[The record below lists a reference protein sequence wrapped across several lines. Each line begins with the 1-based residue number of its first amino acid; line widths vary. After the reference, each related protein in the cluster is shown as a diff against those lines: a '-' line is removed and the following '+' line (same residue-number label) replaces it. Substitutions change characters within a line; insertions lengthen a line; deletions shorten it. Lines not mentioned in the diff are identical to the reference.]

1 MHRTRRSIAP
11 RLLLA
16 VFAGSGIFIATTTA
30 SAQQATLPAI
40 ADSPTA
46 QTLFDDAV
54 AQSKEN
60 PAESARLCRRLLDEY
75 GDRLLKVAGEQ
86 DSLFRSVADETERL
100 LLATPTVLERFRASE
115 SRAAEIM
122 LAEDG
127 AFSTASRRRLTR
139 AGLVATLR
147 VAQSLLLAD
156 RADEA
161 LVTVRRVSAHPDL
174 RSAESKREAVGQAWI
189 TAVAAARTGLIAE
202 RDAALAQLESLAA
215 NEDAANDFGAAAALA
230 SAKATPTGSASNP
243 ALHPAANLTPTL
255 ATSLVRSPLEQ
266 GATGELPSADWQQVW
281 SVELDRTLFRRLFD
295 PSMMRTSPRLLD
307 DARANATYMTAVPY
321 VLGNV
326 AYVNEGSYVR
336 AIDIDSRDE
345 IWSRTLG
352 FGGVERDA
360 TNISDFSAIAV
371 DRGALVTF
379 EGHAASNRRA
389 ASSRVWCLDPAN
401 GSVRWN
407 VDLDQIADREDLAG
421 LFPVGTPLL
430 LADTVV
436 VAARKPTQRLE
447 QVDWMIGLSR
457 DDGSLRWAT
466 TIAGAP
472 GGRGIYGRKQAGIR
486 ADGDAVAVSTP
497 LGAIARVRASDGAIL
512 WLRRSLVP
520 FAESRAANTPW
531 EYAGPITAGDRI
543 IAIAPDDASV
553 VALDRMTG
561 QLREERPI
569 GPGTTW
575 TTPRYLVSA
584 TLADGTP
591 LVLAV
596 GGDVAAFDA
605 RDLSKRLWTL
615 SESLASAAKVEGEA
629 PRAGAGNRQGIRG
642 RVSVAGDR
650 VLVPGLEEFL
660 VLDAR
665 EGRVLSRI
673 GQQTPGNAVMLGDR
687 IVVAGDESFRVLM
700 PPNRAEDILRARLAA
715 SPDDPAAAV
724 ALLELAKRTERWAV
738 ALEAARAAQSAI
750 ARGKGAPA
758 LRAELI
764 GHLIELAQRQTD
776 MGDSAFDIA
785 LAIAD
790 SVDLRV
796 RVELAR
802 GEYLRTSGRTA
813 EAADVWRRLA
823 SAADA
828 QTTLVEQE
836 GALRSVRIDTLRRLA
851 SIASRDTELSADLE
865 RRAAEALAVVRT
877 ADVTP
882 ESLIAMSIAHPRT
895 QAALEAASEAAAAV
909 ADRRAATI
917 LAAVLDDCLIPPA
930 RSDLAEKLVQTFRER
945 LQATPLATEAV
956 LLERRV
962 AELLVASGGGG
973 PSGEKPGVV
982 LPQLGAQRGS
992 GVELRGR
999 VAAYDGAAFEGR
1011 DPSLILAYVDGALAR
1026 LGSEKL
1032 EPAWRLRL
1040 DDRDPRVLWAANRV
1054 AVYQRIPGG
1063 GENVT
1068 VIDPNDGTVLWST
1081 PKAAALWMDDPNM
1094 VKTPERAP
1102 NGLPFVLS
1110 EVLPAC
1116 DGENIV
1122 LARRDGRLA
1131 RFGLR
1136 DERPDPVLAIAPL
1149 PRIFSTS
1156 LFQHRLV
1163 LGGQRQKSQSAEPSV
1178 AVMDP
1183 RSLEVLA
1190 EVQPTSGMPVRWA
1203 FATVL
1208 GEIFI
1213 GTDEG
1218 IERWTIDAM
1227 GTPRPALVTTNAFVG
1242 ASSGPILLGA
1252 NVLFRSAND
1261 IPTVLPLFEGD
1272 ARPLEVAMNGAGNRV
1287 IRGIFPV
1294 AEGAVVHM
1302 TDRLLLV
1309 GPTGEVRG
1317 VDSSARGGTYNFAF
1331 PTKSSVALIEQ
1342 APLEPER
1349 EGLDMRGSGDACIV
1363 QQLSPK
1369 HGLRIE
1375 GEPFAFRM
1383 PGETVERALVADGW
1397 LLFSSKIALIAIPLP
1412 APIPVRAEPVP
1423 AEEPA
1428 VGKLEPAVGLDGTNP
1443 PANATGDADTKR
1455 G

>member
-1 MHRTRRSIAP
+1 
-11 RLLLA
+11 
-16 VFAGSGIFIATTTA
+16 
-30 SAQQATLPAI
+30 
-40 ADSPTA
+40 
-46 QTLFDDAV
+46 
-54 AQSKEN
+54 
-60 PAESARLCRRLLDEY
+60 
-75 GDRLLKVAGEQ
+75 LLKVAGEQ
-86 DSLFRSVADETERL
+86 DVLFRSVADETERL
-100 LLATPTVLERFRASE
+100 LLATPAVLERFRANE
-115 SRAAEIM
+115 SRAAEVM
-122 LAEDG
+122 LAEEG
-127 AFSTASRRRLTR
+127 PSRTASRRRLTR
-139 AGLVATLR
+139 AGLIATLR

-161 LVTVRRVSAHPDL
+161 LATVRRVSAHPDL
-174 RSAESKREAVGQAWI
+174 KSPESIGESKGEAVGQAWL
-189 TAVAAARTGLIAE
+189 TAVAAARTGLITE

-215 NEDAANDFGAAAALA
+215 DAEAANDFGAASAAASALA
-230 SAKATPTGSASNP
+230 SAKATPVHLGRSVGASQTANTPANSATNVS
-243 ALHPAANLTPTL
+243 
-255 ATSLVRSPLEQ
+255 SSVVRSPLEQ

-281 SVELDRTLFRRLFD
+281 SVELDRTLLRRIFD
-295 PSMMRTSPRLLD
+295 PSALRASPRMLD

-321 VLGNV
+321 VLGHI
-326 AYVNEGSYVR
+326 AYINEGSHIR

-345 IWSRTLG
+345 IWSRALG
-352 FGGVERDA
+352 FGGVERDVSA
-360 TNISDFSAIAV
+360 VNDFSAIAV

-401 GSVRWN
+401 GAVRWN

-447 QVDWMIGLSR
+447 QVDWMLGLSR

-472 GGRGIYGRKQAGIR
+472 GGRGIYGRKQAGIH

-520 FAESRAANTPW
+520 FAEPRTANTPW
-531 EYAGPITAGDRI
+531 EYAGPVTAGDRI

-553 VALDRMTG
+553 VALDRATG

-575 TTPRYLVSA
+575 TTPRYLVPV
-584 TLADGTP
+584 TLTDGTP

-596 GGDVAAFDA
+596 GSDIAAFDA
-605 RDLSKRLWTL
+605 RDLSTRLWTL
-615 SESLASAAKVEGEA
+615 SESLAAAPTAEGA
-629 PRAGAGNRQGIRG
+629 AARAGGGNRQGIRG

-650 VLVPGLEEFL
+650 VLVPGLEEYL

-665 EGRVLSRI
+665 NGRVLSRI

-687 IVVAGDESFRVLM
+687 IVVAGDDSFRVLM

-724 ALLELAKRTERWAV
+724 ALLELAKRTERWTV
-738 ALEAARAAQSAI
+738 ALESARAAQAAI
-750 ARGKGAPA
+750 VRGKGAPL
-758 LRAELI
+758 LRTELI
-764 GHLIELAQRQTD
+764 GHLIELAQRHTEL
-776 MGDSAFDIA
+776 GDPAFEIA

-802 GEYLRTSGRTA
+802 GEFLRTSGRTA

-828 QTTLVEQE
+828 QTTLVEQD
-836 GALRSVRIDTLRRLA
+836 GALRSVRIDALGRLA

-865 RRAAEALAVVRT
+865 RRAAEALALART
-877 ADVTP
+877 GVVTP
-882 ESLIAMSIAHPRT
+882 ETLVAMSIAHPRT
-895 QAALEAASEAAAAV
+895 QAAFEAATEAAAAV
-909 ADRRAATI
+909 GDRRAATI
-917 LAAVLDDCLIPPA
+917 LAAVLQDCLIPPA
-930 RSDLAEKLVQTFRER
+930 RTDLAEKLFETFRDR
-945 LQATPLATEAV
+945 LKATPLAGEAV
-956 LLERRV
+956 LLERRM
-962 AELLVASGGGG
+962 AELLVASGGTG
-973 PSGEKPGVV
+973 PSGERPGIV

-999 VAAYDGAAFEGR
+999 VAAYDGPAFEGR
-1011 DPSLILAYVDGALAR
+1011 DPSIILAHVDGALTR
-1026 LGSEKL
+1026 LRSESL

-1040 DDRDPRVLWAANRV
+1040 DDRDPRVLWASNRV

-1081 PKAAALWMDDPNM
+1081 PKAAALWIDDPNM

-1110 EVLPAC
+1110 EVIPSC
-1116 DGENIV
+1116 DGESIV

-1136 DERPDPVLAIAPL
+1136 DERPDPVLATAPL

-1156 LFQHRLV
+1156 LFQQRFV
-1163 LGGQRQKSQSAEPSV
+1163 LGGQRQTSQSAEPSV
-1178 AVMDP
+1178 TVMDP
-1183 RSLEVLA
+1183 RSLELLA
-1190 EVQPTSGMPVRWA
+1190 EVEPNSGMPVRWA

-1218 IERWTIDAM
+1218 IERWTVDAM

-1261 IPTVLPLFEGD
+1261 IPTVLPLFAGD
-1272 ARPLEVAMNGAGNRV
+1272 ARPLEVAPGGVVGDGLAGIGDPNRT
-1287 IRGIFPV
+1287 IRSIFLT

-1309 GPTGEVRG
+1309 GPTGEIRG
-1317 VDSSARGGTYNFAF
+1317 INASERGGTYNFAF
-1331 PTKSSVALIEQ
+1331 PTEKSVTLIEM
-1342 APLEPER
+1342 APLDPAR

-1383 PGETVERALVADGW
+1383 PSETLERALVANGW
-1397 LLFSSKIALIAIPLP
+1397 LLFSSKIALVAVPLP
-1412 APIPVRAEPVP
+1412 LHDEHRAEPQPNTEPSTELRGGKVEPAAGAAGTKVP
-1423 AEEPA
+1423 A
-1428 VGKLEPAVGLDGTNP
+1428 D
-1443 PANATGDADTKR
+1443 ATGNADEER

>member
-16 VFAGSGIFIATTTA
+16 VFAGSGLSLASTTA
-30 SAQQATLPAI
+30 MAQQATLPAI

-54 AQSKEN
+54 AQAKEN

-86 DSLFRSVADETERL
+86 DLLFRSVADETERFL
-100 LLATPTVLERFRASE
+100 LSTPTVLERFRANE
-115 SRAAEIM
+115 SRAAEAM
-122 LAEDG
+122 LADEG
-127 AFSTASRRRLTR
+127 PATTAARRRVTR
-139 AGLVATLR
+139 GGLVGTLR

-156 RADEA
+156 RVDEA
-161 LVTVRRVSAHPDL
+161 LATVRRLERHPDL
-174 RSAESKREAVGQAWI
+174 QTEGASKEAVGEAWI
-189 TAVAAARTGLIAE
+189 TAVAAARLGLTVE
-202 RDAALAQLESLAA
+202 RDAAIARLEALAA
-215 NEDAANDFGAAAALA
+215 KENDAKASGGSRSDALAALA
-230 SAKATPTGSASNP
+230 SAKAT
-243 ALHPAANLTPTL
+243 AAKSSMSLTK
-255 ATSLVRSPLEQ
+255 SPLEQ

-295 PSMMRTSPRLLD
+295 PSVIRTSPRLLES
-307 DARANATYMTAVPY
+307 ARADATYMTAVPY
-321 VLGNV
+321 VVGNI

-345 IWSRTLG
+345 IWSRSLG

-360 TNISDFSAIAV
+360 TGVSDFSAIAV

-401 GSVRWN
+401 GAVRWN
-407 VDLDQIADREDLAG
+407 VDLDKIADREDLAG

-436 VAARKPTQRLE
+436 VAGRKPTQRLE
-447 QVDWMIGLSR
+447 QVDWLLGLSR

-472 GGRGIYGRKQAGIR
+472 GGRGIFGRKQSGIR
-486 ADGDAVAVSTP
+486 ADGDAIAVATP
-497 LGAIARVRASDGAIL
+497 LGAIARVRASDGAII
-512 WLRRSLVP
+512 WLRRSPVP
-520 FAESRAANTPW
+520 LTESRAASTPW
-531 EYAGPITAGDRI
+531 EYAGPIATGDRI
-543 IAIAPDDASV
+543 IAIAPDEAAV

-575 TTPRYLVSA
+575 TTPRYLVPA

-596 GGDVAAFDA
+596 GSDVAAFDA

-615 SESLASAAKVEGEA
+615 SESLAAAGNAGAGTVSS
-629 PRAGAGNRQGIRG
+629 RAGSGNRQGIRG

-650 VLVPGLEEFL
+650 ILVPGLEEYL

-665 EGRVLSRI
+665 DGRILSRI

-687 IVVAGDESFRVLM
+687 IVVTGDESFRVLM

-715 SPDDPAAAV
+715 SPDDPGAAV
-724 ALLELAKRTERWAV
+724 ALLELAKRTERWDV
-738 ALEAARAAQSAI
+738 ALESARAAQVAI
-750 ARGKGAPA
+750 ARGKGTPA
-758 LRAELI
+758 LREELI
-764 GHLIELAQRQTD
+764 GHLIELAQRHTET
-776 MGDSAFDIA
+776 GNASFEVA
-785 LAIAD
+785 LALAD
-790 SVDLRV
+790 SIALRV

-802 GEYLRTSGRTA
+802 GDFLRTSGRTA
-813 EAADVWRRLA
+813 EAADVWRVLA
-823 SAADA
+823 SSSDA
-828 QTTLVEQE
+828 QSTLVEQD
-836 GALRSVRIDTLRRLA
+836 GALRSVRLDALRRLA

-865 RRAAEALAVVRT
+865 RRASEALMKVREGV
-877 ADVTP
+877 ATP
-882 ESLIAMSIAHPRT
+882 ESLVALAIAHPRT
-895 QAALEAASEAAAAV
+895 ETALAAASEAAAAV

-930 RSDLAEKLVQTFRER
+930 RADLAAKLVTTFRNR
-945 LQATPLATEAV
+945 LAKTALAGEIP
-956 LLERRV
+956 LLEQRA
-962 AELLVASGGGG
+962 AELLVASGGAG
-973 PSGEKPGVV
+973 PSAERPGVT
-982 LPQLGAQRGS
+982 LPRLGSQRGS
-992 GVELRGR
+992 GIEQRGR

-1011 DPSLILAYVDGALAR
+1011 DPSLILAHVDGALTR
-1026 LGSEKL
+1026 LKIESL

-1040 DDRDPRVLWAANRV
+1040 DDRDPRILWAADRV
-1054 AVYQRIPGG
+1054 AAYQRIPGG
-1063 GENVT
+1063 GETVT
-1068 VIDPNDGTVLWST
+1068 VIEPTNGTVLWST
-1081 PKAAALWMDDPNM
+1081 PKAGALWIDEPNT

-1102 NGLPFVLS
+1102 NGLPFILS

-1136 DERPDPVLAIAPL
+1136 AERPDPVLATAPL
-1149 PRIFSTS
+1149 PRIFTTS
-1156 LFQHRLV
+1156 LFQQRLV
-1163 LGGQRQKSQSAEPSV
+1163 LGGQQQASQSAEPSV

-1183 RSLEVLA
+1183 RTLEVLA
-1190 EVQPTSGMPVRWA
+1190 EIRPTTGMPVRWA

-1218 IERWTIDAM
+1218 IERWAIDAM
-1227 GTPRPALVTTNAFVG
+1227 GSPRPALVTTNAFVG
-1242 ASSGPILLGA
+1242 ASSGPMLLGA

-1261 IPTVLPLFEGD
+1261 IPAVLPLFGGD
-1272 ARPLEVAMNGAGNRV
+1272 VRPLEFAGSGEGNRA
-1287 IRGIFPV
+1287 IRGMFPV
-1294 AEGAVVHM
+1294 REGVVVHL

-1309 GPTGEVRG
+1309 DAMGEIRG
-1317 VDSSARGGTYNFAF
+1317 IDASARAGNYNFAF
-1331 PTKSSVALIEQ
+1331 PTQTAVTLIEM
-1342 APLEPER
+1342 APLEAER
-1349 EGLDMRGSGDACIV
+1349 EGLDMRATGNACIV
-1363 QQLSPK
+1363 QELSPK
-1369 HGLRIE
+1369 HGLRVE

-1383 PGETVERALVADGW
+1383 PGDSVDRALVANGW

-1412 APIPVRAEPVP
+1412 IDAEAPPPTRPGAE
-1423 AEEPA
+1423 AA
-1428 VGKLEPAVGLDGTNP
+1428 LQNP
-1443 PANATGDADTKR
+1443 PANAVEDALKKR